1 MSNGNRSLKYS
12 GFMKLLCYSFLK
24 KKMVFIGLLDKLLN
38 KIKGNFTKMKD
49 TTFYY

>member
-24 KKMVFIGLLDKLLN
+24 EKNGIRRIAGQI
-38 KIKGNFTKMKD
+38 IK
-49 TTFYY
+49 